1 MYCKDCKFYK
11 FDRTDQILDKELY
24 RVEKEFNRGKC
35 LNENLRYGWQL
46 EHESQLIYVDSEDW
60 SANLYV
66 GELFG
71 CVHYKEQED
80 IQKLL
85 RSINADLNIL
95 FGAVKDYKRIYE
107 DKWINK
113 SKYNSLQIMLIRMEC
128 DQLVHD
134 CKMLLEEIEIHEARS
149 K

>member
-11 FDRTDQILDKELY
+11 KDSIEESGIIRGECNNNKLQYTDELKKDD
-24 RVEKEFNRGKC
+24 E
-35 LNENLRYGWQL
+35 
-46 EHESQLIYVDSEDW
+46 LIYYDADDYH
-60 SANLYV
+60 AALYV

-71 CVHYKEQED
+71 CIHFKEKEN

-95 FGAVKDYKRIYE
+95 FGAVKHYKRIYE

-113 SKYNSLQIMLIRMEC
+113 SKYNSSQIMLMRMEC

-134 CKMLLEEIEIHEARS
+134 CKKLLEEIEINES
-149 K
+149 KI

>member
-11 FDRTDQILDKELY
+11 FDRTDQILDEELY
-24 RVEKEFNRGKC
+24 RVDKEFNRGTCHNK
-35 LNENLRYGWQL
+35 NLRFGWEL
-46 EHESQLIYVDSEDW
+46 ENESQLIYHDSDDY
-60 SANLYV
+60 SAHMFV

-71 CVHYKEQED
+71 CVHFKEKEN

-85 RSINADLNIL
+85 SNINTDLNIL
-95 FGAVKDYKRIYE
+95 FDVVKHYKRIYE

-113 SKYNSLQIMLIRMEC
+113 GRYNSYQAMLMRMEC

-134 CKMLLEEIEIHEARS
+134 CKMLLLEIEIHEARS